1 MKKIAFIF
9 TTLFVL
15 PLVTFAQTV
24 SSGPTQTVSSGPTLA
39 PLRIFVAG
47 VSDLVS
53 LAVPLIIGL
62 AVVAFFWGLVR
73 YIFAGAKG
81 SAAGKNIM
89 VWGLIALFVMVS
101 IWGII
106 TMAQGALGIQGS
118 AVPTFP
124 RVPGV
129 GFSR

>member
-24 SSGPTQTVSSGPTLA
+24 SSGPTLA
-39 PLRIFVAG
+39 PLRIFVTG

-53 LAVPLIIGL
+53 RAVPLLIGL
-62 AVVAFFWGLVR
+62 AVVAFFWGLVQ

-101 IWGII
+101 VWGII

-129 GFSR
+129 SF